1 MIKNL
6 LKLPSTESFEVT
18 KGEDGDFFISG
29 YASKTNIDRDMEIIP
44 TSAINLENFMKNP
57 IILYQHDHTQPVG
70 KAVSIEK
77 REDGLFIKV
86 LLSKTAETVRTLIDE
101 GILKAFSVGFRIKD
115 YDFLDTGVLLYKDI
129 ELTETSLVSVP
140 CHQDALFEMCK
151 NYNETNFKPKEKLIP
166 EPKKTE
172 KTIMTPEEKAAKD
185 LLESITLMK
194 AEKAALEAEKAQKIQ
209 DEKDAK
215 YAAEKALM
223 QEGIKTLNETVTA
236 LTEKL
241 DGAETAFEEK
251 MTAVETKHAENLEE
265 VKNSTPR
272 IEIKDTDEATQKAF
286 MGEYEKSIMLGQL
299 FKKEPKDTLAFTQ
312 LPERAKTI
320 SWNATFTKLVKDI
333 MLEDIRNEAIIYRLF
348 REIPS
353 TVTTDELPFNTQLTA
368 GWAASVETSQT
379 WTPGLVT
386 IPYYSVMARCDYN
399 YVVDE
404 EAIITWLPFLKNNI
418 TVAIASEIDAQ
429 ILDTVASPTLTYRGV
444 CGHAIE
450 ASYTVA
456 MADEAD
462 IVVGDIDN
470 LRAYMGK
477 YGVNPL
483 DLALILNSSKFL
495 QIVDDD
501 LVSTVDKFGSEA
513 TIKNGVLAK
522 VRGIDIFQNDNAP
535 GSSSVGITNYAATL
549 VNIKFYLTKMKNF
562 MLEFEK
568 NISSQTMEIVG
579 SARVGFGPAT
589 VLSSSDLQHKTAVIG
604 TNPAS

>member
-1 MIKNL
+1 MTKNL

-57 IILYQHDHTQPVG
+57 IILYQHDRTQPVG
-70 KAVSIEK
+70 KAVAIEK

-129 ELTETSLVSVP
+129 ELMETSLVSVP

-166 EPKKTE
+166 EPKKME

-185 LLESITLMK
+185 LLESINLMK

-223 QEGIKTLNETVTA
+223 QEGIKTLGETVTA